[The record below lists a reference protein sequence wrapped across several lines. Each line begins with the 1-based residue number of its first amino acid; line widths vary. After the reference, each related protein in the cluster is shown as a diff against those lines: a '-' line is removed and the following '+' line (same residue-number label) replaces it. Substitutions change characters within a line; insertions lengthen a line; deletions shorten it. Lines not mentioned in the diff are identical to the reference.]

1 MSIPTR
7 KIIYSD
13 KTPLL
18 VSCVAFCVS
27 VIALVIS
34 VKSINKTNEIEIIN
48 GIETVSKRKIEQNIP
63 DVEIIRPD
71 GSVVQVKSLDS
82 KDNISQIVE
91 TKNSQQNSKSILTQ
105 PQKRPIPI
113 TRKEATKD
121 NKASKVEKQE
131 KNNSIS
137 SQINGNYVLQVGSF
151 KTKELAIKHC
161 EKVKKYI
168 GSKQCSVSAT
178 NNRSI
183 VYPFNNENE
192 AKNMSMLLLQ
202 KVGINGLVKKN
213 IK

>member
-1 MSIPTR
+1 MSISTR

-27 VIALVIS
+27 IVALLIS

-48 GIETVSKRKIEQNIP
+48 DIEGVNKRKIEQNIP

-82 KDNISQIVE
+82 KDNISQIVDN
-91 TKNSQQNSKSILTQ
+91 KNNQQNLKNTLKQ

-113 TRKEATKD
+113 TRKEATK
-121 NKASKVEKQE
+121 EKQG
-131 KNNSIS
+131 KNNINN
-137 SQINGNYVLQVGSF
+137 SQISGNYVLQVGSF
-151 KTKELAIKHC
+151 KTKELAVKHC

-168 GSKQCSVSAT
+168 GTKQCSVSAK

-183 VYPFNNENE
+183 VYPFSSIDE
-192 AKNMSMLLLQ
+192 AKNMAMLLLQ
-202 KVGINGLVKKN
+202 KAGINGLVKKN